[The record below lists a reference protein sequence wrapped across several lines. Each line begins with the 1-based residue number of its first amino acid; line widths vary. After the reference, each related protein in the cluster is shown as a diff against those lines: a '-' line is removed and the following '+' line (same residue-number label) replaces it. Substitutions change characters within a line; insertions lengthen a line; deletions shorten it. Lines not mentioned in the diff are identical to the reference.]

1 MTSTLLRQRGLSLV
15 ETMVTLVI
23 LAFGLLGLAGLQTV
37 SLKNNQA
44 SQMRAQATM
53 YGYDIIDR
61 MRSNCGAAH
70 AGSYNISLSAS
81 TPTGSDMVSGDI
93 AAWRNGL
100 AALLS
105 GTGTV
110 AVDSANRQ
118 AAIVVQWDESRVSGG
133 SSTHQVQISGALPPL
148 TSCS

>member
-1 MTSTLLRQRGLSLV
+1 MTASLHKQCGISMI

-44 SQMRAQATM
+44 SQWRAQATM

-70 AGSYNISLSAS
+70 AGLYNISLSAAKPS
-81 TPTGSDMVSGDI
+81 ASDMVSGDL

-100 AALLS
+100 ATLLS
-105 GTGTV
+105 GTGSV
-110 AVDSANRQ
+110 SVDSGNRQ
-118 AAIVVQWDESRVSGG
+118 ATIVIQWDESRVSGG
-133 SSTHQVQISGALPPL
+133 SSTHQVQIGGVLPPL
-148 TSCS
+148 SACS

>member
-1 MTSTLLRQRGLSLV
+1 MTATLLKQGGLSLI

-70 AGSYNISLSAS
+70 AGSYNISLTAS
-81 TPTGSDMVSGDI
+81 TPSGSDIVSGDI
-93 AAWRNGL
+93 KAWRDGL
-100 AALLS
+100 ATLLS
-105 GTGTV
+105 GTGSI
-110 AVDSANRQ
+110 AVDSNNRQ

-133 SSTHQVQISGALPPL
+133 ASAHKVQISGALPPL
-148 TSCS
+148 SSCS

>member
-53 YGYDIIDR
+53 YGYDIIDALELR
-61 MRSNCGAAH
+61 CRASWFVQYFVVCIHSNWFGYGFGRYCCLAQWTGGFAFRYGVGCG
-70 AGSYNISLSAS
+70 GFSK
-81 TPTGSDMVSGDI
+81 
-93 AAWRNGL
+93 
-100 AALLS
+100 
-105 GTGTV
+105 
-110 AVDSANRQ
+110 
-118 AAIVVQWDESRVSGG
+118 
-133 SSTHQVQISGALPPL
+133 SS
-148 TSCS
+148 SCHCCSVG